1 MLATLG
7 DQNNVPLPPGV
18 TRPSHST
25 DSVLTVTFTC
35 TMLWVRGEDSAIISS
50 PLRLALHV
58 GARFRVW
65 RRGVQPET
73 RVGSV
78 EVQKE
83 ALPVL

>member
-1 MLATLG
+1 MLATVG
-7 DQNNVPLPPGV
+7 DENNVPLTPGV

-25 DSVLTVTFTC
+25 DSVLTVLFIC
-35 TMLWVRGEDSAIISS
+35 TMMWVQGDDSAIISS

-58 GARFRVW
+58 RARFCVW
-65 RRGVQPET
+65 RRGVRPET
-73 RVGSV
+73 RVGNV